1 MSVAETTVT
10 IQNRH
15 GLHVRPA
22 TQLAELAGK
31 FKSPVMI
38 VKDGQEVSARSI
50 IELLTLAAAY
60 GTELRIKAEGPDAAE
75 AVDAVQKLIAGRFGL
90 E

>member
-1 MSVAETTVT
+1 MVEKTVT

-22 TQLAELAGK
+22 TQLADLAGK
-31 FKSPVMI
+31 FKSAVTI

-50 IELLTLAAAY
+50 IELLTLAASH
-60 GTELRIKAEGPDAAE
+60 GTVLHLRAEGPDAAE
-75 AVDAVQKLIAGRFGL
+75 AVDAIERLVNSKFGL

>member
-1 MSVAETTVT
+1 MAERTVT

-31 FKSPVMI
+31 FRSRVSI
-38 VKDGQEVSARSI
+38 HKDGQEVSARSI
-50 IELLTLAAAY
+50 IELLTLAAAF
-60 GTELRIKAEGPDAAE
+60 GTELRIRAEGPDEVE
-75 AVDAVQKLIAGRFGL
+75 AVDAIVKLVEGRFGL

>member
-1 MSVAETTVT
+1 MAEKTVT

-31 FKSPVMI
+31 FKSPVTI

-50 IELLTLAAAY
+50 IELLTLAAAH

-75 AVDAVQKLIAGRFGL
+75 AVDAIQKLIDGRFGL